1 MPTPTWRSRGGRAG
15 YHTENLGHLLPDH
28 AESAPFTPGSDLVS
42 ITIDDTAAPSRTPTA
57 RRPLTVDR
65 LRDIAGSVPD
75 PEIPVLTLHDLGIL
89 RDVQI
94 TADGT
99 VDVTLTPTYTG
110 CPATAVI
117 AGDVETALRAAGV
130 DRLRGA
136 YRAVA
141 GLDDRL
147 DEPGRPAQSCVD
159 YGIAPPGACRPPSSG
174 PRPIGLTLS
183 ARCPRCGSTNTRE
196 ISRFGSTPC
205 KSLWSCRSCAEP
217 FDSFKAI

>member
-1 MPTPTWRSRGGRAG
+1 V
-15 YHTENLGHLLPDH
+15 EQ
-28 AESAPFTPGSDLVS
+28 
-42 ITIDDTAAPSRTPTA
+42 
-57 RRPLTVDR
+57 

-75 PEIPVLTLHDLGIL
+75 PEIPVLTLRDLGIL

-117 AGDVETALRAAGV
+117 AADVETALRAAGV
-130 DRLRGA
+130 DRLLVRTVLSPA
-136 YRAVA
+136 WTT
-141 GLDDRL
+141 DWMSQ
-147 DEPGRPAQSCVD
+147 EGRRKLVD
-159 YGIAPPGACRPPSSG
+159 YGIAPPGACRPAATG
-174 PRPIGLTLS
+174 PRPTGLTLS

-205 KSLWSCRSCAEP
+205 KSLWSCLACAEP